1 MFLNQE
7 KLVSQGAVLPVSQK
21 HLIKLGWQFHNF
33 KMGRMTPCLNSSMS
47 CHRSSQNFY
56 KTVPK
61 HIFGEMYFPWLVSN
75 IFKLFSN
82 HWSTTML
89 QSIGLKK
96 KKKRQI
102 LKYSNYPSLFVLSLL
117 QRWCKKFFK
126 WHQAKQGRNIIS
138 IIISSKK
145 ENCLKQ
151 EQVKDTLCRCHTM
164 TIPMRLLNSKCIC

>member
-1 MFLNQE
+1 
-7 KLVSQGAVLPVSQK
+7 
-21 HLIKLGWQFHNF
+21 
-33 KMGRMTPCLNSSMS
+33 MGRMTPCLNSSMS
-47 CHRSSQNFY
+47 CHRSSQKNFY

-61 HIFGEMYFPWLVSN
+61 HIFREMYFPWLISN
-75 IFKLFSN
+75 IFKLFKSLKYY
-82 HWSTTML
+82 HASVYW
-89 QSIGLKK
+89 IKK

-102 LKYSNYPSLFVLSLL
+102 LKYSNYPPLFVLLLL

-151 EQVKDTLCRCHTM
+151 EQVKDMLCRCHTM
-164 TIPMRLLNSKCIC
+164 TIPMRLLNSKCICQCYFYCYLIKHSTMCTKSKNWLEELQL